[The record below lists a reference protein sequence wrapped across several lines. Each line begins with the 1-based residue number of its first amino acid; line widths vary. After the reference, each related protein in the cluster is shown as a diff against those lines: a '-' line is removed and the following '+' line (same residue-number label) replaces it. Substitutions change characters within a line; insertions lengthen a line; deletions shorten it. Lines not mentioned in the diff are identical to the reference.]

1 MIRFRF
7 TKGRDTAD
15 KLKIFGPALIFTL
28 IAFVIA
34 YQFVA
39 PAPPRTITMATGSPA
54 GAYFASGKSYR
65 EILAQNGIH
74 LELINTSGSVE
85 NLRLLQASSGGAD
98 LAFVQGGLKELA
110 KADNLVALGSLFFEP
125 MWIFHRLA
133 VPIKQISNFHRLR
146 IATGPEGSGS
156 RALALQLLALNGV
169 DETNANLLPYS
180 SKEAAEMLLAGDI
193 DVAIF
198 VSSHRSE
205 YILQLFNSNSVGLVG
220 IDRAEAYAMRY
231 PFLHVLKLPEGV
243 INFQRNIPPRDF
255 LLVAPAAQLVAR
267 SDVHSAL
274 INLLLQAAE
283 KVHFKGGGFEK
294 AGEFPT
300 PKYIDYDLSEEAAR
314 YYKSGPPFLQRYLL
328 LWIANFFTRVIVILL
343 PLVAILFP
351 LFRLMPN
358 LYRWRMR
365 SKIYRWYEKFEGID
379 AVIFKKKEGTD
390 IAAYIKELDD
400 LEEMVAHI
408 SVPLAFQEELFDLRL
423 HIDLLRKKLLKEQ
436 IDKTAEGPNGP

>member
-133 VPIKQISNFHRLR
+133 VPIKQISDFHRLR

-267 SDVHSAL
+267 SDVHPAL

-314 YYKSGPPFLQRYLL
+314 YYKSGPPFLQRYLPF
-328 LWIANFFTRVIVILL
+328 WIANFFTRVIVILL

-379 AVIFKKKEGTD
+379 AVIFKKKRAPTSPHTS
-390 IAAYIKELDD
+390 KSWTTWKKWSLT
-400 LEEMVAHI
+400 
-408 SVPLAFQEELFDLRL
+408 SVFRWHFRRNCLTSGCTSTCCA
-423 HIDLLRKKLLKEQ
+423 KSC
-436 IDKTAEGPNGP
+436 

>member
-98 LAFVQGGLKELA
+98 LAFVQGGMKELA
-110 KADNLVALGSLFFEP
+110 KEDNLVALGSLFFEP

-133 VPIKQISNFHRLR
+133 VPIKQISDFHRLR

-231 PFLHVLKLPEGV
+231 SFLHVLKLPEGV

-267 SDVHSAL
+267 SDVHPAL
-274 INLLLQAAE
+274 INLLLHYLHFRNFSLALVVFSGIPVAAA
-283 KVHFKGGGFEK
+283 GGMIALAVMGVDMNTAIWVGF
-294 AGEFPT
+294 
-300 PKYIDYDLSEEAAR
+300 
-314 YYKSGPPFLQRYLL
+314 
-328 LWIANFFTRVIVILL
+328 IA
-343 PLVAILFP
+343 LFG
-351 LFRLMPN
+351 
-358 LYRWRMR
+358 
-365 SKIYRWYEKFEGID
+365 IYPSR
-379 AVIFKKKEGTD
+379 
-390 IAAYIKELDD
+390 
-400 LEEMVAHI
+400 
-408 SVPLAFQEELFDLRL
+408 Q
-423 HIDLLRKKLLKEQ
+423 
-436 IDKTAEGPNGP
+436 